1 MNSSKHIL
9 IIAPYAFGYTKHI
22 HTALEKHNEVSA
34 QIIYLDKPVF
44 EYRNLAHRL
53 YNSISK
59 IFGKNLKKS
68 FVFDRIRNQ
77 VAQLPNQ
84 DVIFIIRP
92 DILDDNTLKFLKS
105 KTKDFIAYYYDSTR
119 RFSRKLDIVHFFD
132 KIYSYDKLD
141 VEAHGFEFLT
151 NYIFKVNKSTT
162 NKRLIFN
169 ISTFDYRFPLLEKLA
184 AYLKLKNWSY
194 KILVYNGSPMESK
207 YVEIITEQ
215 KSIDEV
221 AQLISESKIIVEI
234 QRGEQIGLSFRIFE
248 ALGQAKKLITTNQD
262 IVYYDFYKPQNILV
276 IDEHDIIIPDDF
288 VDSPYDDIDQKILD
302 KYKIDNWIKPIFNLE

>member
-59 IFGKNLKKS
+59 IFGKNLKKT
-68 FVFDRIRNQ
+68 FLFDRIRNQ

-105 KTKDFIAYYYDSTR
+105 KTKGFIAYYYDSTR

-141 VEAHGFEFLT
+141 VEKYGFNFLT
-151 NYIFKVNKSTT
+151 NYIFSERSTL
-162 NKRLIFN
+162 NQKRLFFN
-169 ISTFDYRFPLLEKLA
+169 ISTYDYRFVLLEKLA
-184 AYLKLKNWSY
+184 EYFVSHNWSY
-194 KILVYNGSPMESK
+194 KVLVYRGSPMQSEH
-207 YVEIITEQ
+207 VEIITQQ
-215 KSIDEV
+215 KSINEV
-221 AQLISESKIIVEI
+221 ERLISESKIIVEI
-234 QRGEQIGLSFRIFE
+234 QRSEQVGLSFRIFE
-248 ALGQAKKLITTNQD
+248 ALGQKKKLITTNKD
-262 IVYYDFYKPQNILV
+262 IVNYDFYHPQNILV
-276 IDEHDIIIPDDF
+276 IDEKNIIVPADF
-288 VDSPYDDIDQKILD
+288 VKSPYLEIDENILK
-302 KYKIDNWIKPIFNLE
+302 KYKIDNWIKPVFGLE